1 MHGGQ
6 NPLEPAR
13 EGNFI
18 LFGPYIDNFKEV
30 YEMLERLKIAKK
42 VNTIKQIKSIIFKK
56 INYSEN
62 IKVKYKL
69 NHLGE
74 EIINKN
80 ILEIKKF
87 I

>member
-42 VNTIKQIKSIIFKK
+42 VNSIKKIKNIIFKK

>member
-13 EGNFI
+13 EGNYI
-18 LFGPYIDNFKEV
+18 LYGPHIDNFKEV
-30 YEMLERLKIAKK
+30 YQTLENLKIARKINSIKDMKK
-42 VNTIKQIKSIIFKK
+42 LILKK

-62 IKVKYKL
+62 TKVKYRL
-69 NHLGE
+69 NYLGDK
-74 EIINKN
+74 IINKN